1 MREQHKGGL
10 IMKNKLKIGDEVYL
24 ISHKPYLVKVKDAML
39 DPFKATF
46 IVEDVNYESNP
57 ADPLVTISRDGKSH
71 IVRSKQ
77 LMVKAKIEIKKVRGG
92 INMRKK
98 FNVGDLV
105 VNIDKDRI
113 VKVNDGKPED
123 EDCFCGTCIAANTQF
138 YVNDT
143 DNCWLID
150 RFEIATKENTPKK
163 WWKHLPAT
171 IADVAQEITNIM
183 RGEDNMKDE
192 FRIGDL
198 ALVKSCSSNNEN
210 YSRLIGCRGRIVDI
224 SADGKEYKTLFE
236 SLPDNFNVGNF
247 HLHDCGEEDI
257 CKYIYILKLDVV
269 PVDNPEPTLMI
280 SKDEKTLVEFIKE
293 TSSDHFKGTVLR
305 NTDQELPL
313 FKVGDSGSF
322 WIKDAFEPAT
332 RDNVPSEWKHIIP
345 EHKKIE
351 EIKET
356 HETKNEESSDN
367 ILKPRFQ
374 IVRMCKTKNQ
384 ERAYA
389 HALFTYMEEIVDG
402 ATYAFINS
410 KRTGGV
416 IYGKHANEML
426 EKLKQANPDKTF
438 EVVVTQKNIPS
449 NIKQISLKIIAN
461 KDVNYFVL

>member
-10 IMKNKLKIGDEVYL
+10 IMENKLKIGDEVYL
-24 ISHKPYLVKVKDAML
+24 ISHKPYFVKMKDAML

-46 IVEDVNYESNP
+46 IVEDVNYGANP
-57 ADPLVTISRDGKSH
+57 ADPLVTISRNGKSH

-77 LMVKAKIEIKKVRGG
+77 LMVKAKTEIKKVRGG
-92 INMRKK
+92 
-98 FNVGDLV
+98 
-105 VNIDKDRI
+105 
-113 VKVNDGKPED
+113 
-123 EDCFCGTCIAANTQF
+123 A
-138 YVNDT
+138 
-143 DNCWLID
+143 
-150 RFEIATKENTPKK
+150 
-163 WWKHLPAT
+163 
-171 IADVAQEITNIM
+171 
-183 RGEDNMKDE
+183 NMKNK
-192 FRIGDL
+192 FKIGDL

-224 SADGKEYKTLFE
+224 SADGKEYKMLFE
-236 SLPDNFNVGNF
+236 SLPDKFNVGNF

-257 CKYIYILKLDVV
+257 CKYVYILKIDVV

-280 SKDEKTLVEFIKE
+280 SKDKKILVEFIEE
-293 TSSDHFKGTVLR
+293 TSSGHFKGTVLR
-305 NTDQELPL
+305 DACQEFAL
-313 FKVGDSGSF
+313 FKVGNSGSF

-345 EHKKIE
+345 EPKKTISE
-351 EIKET
+351 KMKAQANKVQSIVEKCDIA
-356 HETKNEESSDN
+356 NEESSDN
-367 ILKPRFQ
+367 ISKPRFQ

-384 ERAYA
+384 EREYA

-410 KRTGGV
+410 KCTGGV

-426 EKLKQANPDKTF
+426 ERLKQANPDKTF

-449 NIKQISLKIIAN
+449 NIKQISLKISAN

>member
-10 IMKNKLKIGDEVYL
+10 IMENKLKIGDEVYL

-77 LMVKAKIEIKKVRGG
+77 LMVKEKIEIKKVRGG
-92 INMRKK
+92 
-98 FNVGDLV
+98 V
-105 VNIDKDRI
+105 
-113 VKVNDGKPED
+113 
-123 EDCFCGTCIAANTQF
+123 
-138 YVNDT
+138 
-143 DNCWLID
+143 
-150 RFEIATKENTPKK
+150 
-163 WWKHLPAT
+163 
-171 IADVAQEITNIM
+171 
-183 RGEDNMKDE
+183 NMKNE
-192 FRIGDL
+192 FKIGDL
-198 ALVKSCSSNNEN
+198 ALVKSCNSNNEN
-210 YSRLIGCRGRIVDI
+210 YSRLIGCRGRIVGI
-224 SADGKEYKTLFE
+224 SADGKEYKMLFE
-236 SLPDNFNVGNF
+236 SLPDKFNVGNF

-280 SKDEKTLVEFIKE
+280 SKDAKILVEFIKE
-293 TSSDHFKGTVLR
+293 TSSDHFKGIMLR
-305 NTDQELPL
+305 NTYQESPL

-322 WIKDAFEPAT
+322 WIKYAFELAT

-345 EHKKIE
+345 EPKKKVQPMVE
-351 EIKET
+351 KCDT
-356 HETKNEESSDN
+356 LKEESSDN
-367 ILKPRFQ
+367 ISNPRFQ

-438 EVVVTQKNIPS
+438 EVVVTQKNVPS
-449 NIKQISLKIIAN
+449 NIKQISLKISAN
-461 KDVNYFVL
+461 KDVNYFIL